1 MGRTYLQIQ
10 TACENDD
17 IETLRALLETLSQD
31 DLHKLLEQPPLS
43 RLDTPPLEIAANK
56 GHMDCVK
63 LLIQAGQPSQTT
75 LNKLVHITCQR
86 GYADILELL
95 LDNGADPNARDRY
108 GDCCPLHAVAHEGHV
123 DCAELLL
130 LRGADVNVATNG
142 HVPWRLGRAL
152 PPPQCQPGSAGCGS
166 PHAPLQCSS

>member
-63 LLIQAGQPSQTT
+63 LLIQAGQPSQVSWNHEC
-75 LNKLVHITCQR
+75 LR
-86 GYADILELL
+86 GDDDTY
-95 LDNGADPNARDRY
+95 RDF
-108 GDCCPLHAVAHEGHV
+108 GPHG
-123 DCAELLL
+123 L
-130 LRGADVNVATNG
+130 LRGEGFYVD
-142 HVPWRLGRAL
+142 
-152 PPPQCQPGSAGCGS
+152 
-166 PHAPLQCSS
+166 